1 MEWEYFV
8 LFALVL
14 AQMLRT
20 NQMLATFHAQLDTLL
35 DRQAIL
41 IMPVQPDEVDPQ
53 DLAEADGGTLTD
65 LVKRWDE
72 S

>member
-41 IMPVQPDEVDPQ
+41 IMPLLNLVDLLHRAAQ
-53 DLAEADGGTLTD
+53 A
-65 LVKRWDE
+65 
-72 S
+72 